1 MSERIAG
8 IVGGLGPES
17 TIDYYRTLVSTWRER
32 APGRG
37 YPRVVIDSLDFD
49 VGVELVSTGRLDEL
63 TEYLAGSTR
72 RLAAAGASFA
82 VMAANTAHIVYGAVR
97 DASPIPLVSIVDVAC
112 EAAGQRGLRRLA
124 LIGTRFT
131 MQARF
136 YPEVFGPAGIQLVTP
151 DDAEQQEIHRIYL
164 GELVKGVFLDESRA
178 RLLAVLERL
187 VVDEHVDGVI
197 LAGTELPLILRGETL
212 HGLPV
217 LDTTKLHIAAMI
229 DQLVSPMAIPPRVS

>member
-1 MSERIAG
+1 MSGTIAG

-17 TIDYYRTLVSTWRER
+17 TIDYYRTLVSAWRER

-63 TEYLAGSTR
+63 TDYLAGSTR
-72 RLAAAGASFA
+72 RLAAAGATFA

-97 DASPIPLVSIVDVAC
+97 DASPIPLISIVEMARDGAR
-112 EAAGQRGLRRLA
+112 QRGLKRPA

-136 YPEVFGPAGIQLVTP
+136 YPDIFGPAGIRLVVP

-178 RLLAVLERL
+178 RLLAVLQRL
-187 VVDEHVDGVI
+187 AAQEHADGVI
-197 LAGTELPLILRGETL
+197 LAGTELPLILRGDTI

-217 LDTTKLHIAAMI
+217 LDTTKLHVDAMV
-229 DQLVSPMAIPPRVS
+229 DRLLA